1 MKAILPLKYSLN
13 VLILE
18 QFTNE
23 QFKIYLNVIRILLN
37 KIPILDES
45 SEQNEYSLLFS
56 NDNNRECSKSLNE
69 NEMRIDDDDDDDAGG
84 IKIVDTELT
93 DEFNADRID
102 INENENEIE
111 KFDNKINHNLL
122 NDILEIMDSKSFA
135 SKINSYFIQNTC
147 FNLNEACFYTS
158 HICYFV
164 LIKSSLKMHQSTLL
178 RTIAFN
184 KTFLHI
190 LWKNICSLSIKP
202 NEKQEIL
209 LVRLLA
215 SGSTMEIYDKSL
227 FKLIPPLIT
236 FCSLYNLF
244 LLPILDEEFIKGEAI
259 FTKLDLIQISSTL
272 KDICLGIIHLMHPD
286 TKPLMSSMVI
296 RKSEN
301 KFGAVN
307 DNNNMDIKIKAIYFT
322 HLFQSCSLLV
332 QRMYTRDIRRAYCP
346 EDHWLSNTIIVT
358 ANRLTSVLQA
368 DQPILTTIKFGNL
381 SYLFQK
387 NADLDVKLS
396 VNDVRSLTV
405 LQELPFVVPFKE
417 RVQILESFF
426 AYEPFNITDRSYRI
440 RIRRDY
446 LYEDALDNLSLENAP
461 NLKTARINVEMIN
474 KFGADEAGIDGGGLY
489 REFLLKLL
497 ETGFDPNRGFFVLTS
512 DGFLYPNPNVRLLVE
527 SYHQH
532 YFFLG
537 RMLAKAIQSKILS
550 ELKFA
555 DFFLQ
560 KILTKYSDTRLDIDY
575 LASLDPVVYKNL
587 LYLKDLKF
595 GNVED
600 LGLNFSVD
608 TNEFGET
615 RTVELKPNGR
625 DIPVTNDNKIEY
637 IHLLADFKLNKQIND
652 QVLAFR
658 NGMSNVIDLEYL
670 RLFNFHE
677 LENLI
682 SGTIDV
688 IDVFDWRRYTVYG
701 GEYNDEHPAIQTFWE
716 VVGDFDEENKRKLLK
731 FATSRSRPP
740 LFGFKNLIPNFAIHN
755 SGSVDRLPSASTCL
769 NLLKLP
775 PITNYETLK
784 SKLICAIE
792 AEAGFELS

>member
-1 MKAILPLKYSLN
+1 MIFF
-13 VLILE
+13 LIE
-18 QFTNE
+18 NFTNE
-23 QFKIYLNVIRILLN
+23 QFKTYLNVIRILLN

-45 SEQNEYSLLFS
+45 CEQNEYFLVFS
-56 NDNNRECSKSLNE
+56 NDVENLNKN
-69 NEMRIDDDDDDDAGG
+69 NEMNEIEMEEEEETSRIVKGEEGED
-84 IKIVDTELT
+84 
-93 DEFNADRID
+93 FMNADRID
-102 INENENEIE
+102 INEDENEID
-111 KFDNKINHNLL
+111 KFDNKINRNLL
-122 NDILEIMDSKSFA
+122 NDILELMDSKEFSN
-135 SKINSYFIQNTC
+135 KINNYFNQNTIQSTSRRN
-147 FNLNEACFYTS
+147 NLNEICFYTS

-164 LIKSSLKMHQSTLL
+164 LIKSSLKMHQSVLL

-184 KTFLHI
+184 KTFLHL
-190 LWKNICSLSIKP
+190 LWKNICSLSIRP
-202 NEKQEIL
+202 NENQEIF
-209 LVRLLA
+209 LVQLLA
-215 SGSTMEIYDKSL
+215 SGSTIEIYDNNL

-286 TKPLMSSMVI
+286 TKPLTSSNIIMG
-296 RKSEN
+296 SSSAA
-301 KFGAVN
+301 GG
-307 DNNNMDIKIKAIYFT
+307 NNFDIKIKAIYFT
-322 HLFQSCSLLV
+322 HLFQSCSQLV

-346 EDHWLSNTIIVT
+346 EDHWLSNTIIVK

-368 DQPILTTIKFGNL
+368 DKPILTTIKFGNL

-387 NADLDVKLS
+387 NNDFDVKLS

-426 AYEPFNITDRSYRI
+426 AYEPFNVTDRSYRI

-446 LYEDALDNLSLENAP
+446 LYEDALDNLSLDNAP

-474 KFGADEAGIDGGGLY
+474 MFGADEAGIDGGGLF
-489 REFLLKLL
+489 REFMLKVL
-497 ETGFDPNRGFFVLTS
+497 ETGFDPNRGFFILTS

-560 KILTKYSDTRLDIDY
+560 KILTKFSDTRLDIDY

-587 LYLKDLKF
+587 LYLKDLKL

-615 RTVELKPNGR
+615 RTVELKPGGR

-682 SGTIDV
+682 SGTVEV
-688 IDVFDWRRYTVYG
+688 IDVADWRRYTVYN
-701 GEYNDEHPAIQTFWE
+701 GEYNESHPAIQTFWE
-716 VVGDFDEENKRKLLK
+716 VVDDFDEENKRKLLK

-755 SGSVDRLPSASTCL
+755 SGSEDRLPSASTCL

-775 PITNYETLK
+775 PITDYHVLK